1 MTDKETYHPFI
12 LIDED
17 FRSLIL
23 SDTHM
28 VSKQHIF
35 HERADEGWEGNG
47 YDWTSIAYVLLDE
60 DLSDLKGK
68 VSFDPEAGMLSA
80 QGSLEALKTFATEMQ
95 NVYNDDAR
103 IRDLLS
109 RAELD

>member
-28 VSKQHIF
+28 VAKEAIF
-35 HERADEGWEGNG
+35 RERADEGWEGNG
-47 YDWTSIAYVLLDE
+47 YDWTSVARVLVDE
-60 DLSDLKGK
+60 ALPHLRDD

-80 QGSLEALKTFATEMQ
+80 QGSLEGLNELAAGMQ
-95 NVYNDDAR
+95 AVYNDDAR
-103 IRDLLS
+103 LRDLLS

>member
-1 MTDKETYHPFI
+1 MTDKETYSPFI

-47 YDWTSIAYVLLDE
+47 YDWTSIARVLVAEELSHLSE
-60 DLSDLKGK
+60 D

-80 QGSLEALKTFATEMQ
+80 QGSLDALQELGAAMLS
-95 NVYNDDAR
+95 VYNDDAR

>member
-17 FRSLIL
+17 FRSLIM

-28 VSKQHIF
+28 VSKQDIF

-47 YDWTSIAYVLLDE
+47 YDWTSIAHVLVDE
-60 DLSDLKGK
+60 ELTHRKGDL
-68 VSFDPEAGMLSA
+68 SFDPEAGMFSA
-80 QGSLEALKTFATEMQ
+80 QGSLEALQDLATEMQ
-95 NVYNDDAR
+95 KIYNDDAR